1 MPVTGQRDPEQ
12 IKGVLTEWM
21 ARQMPDA
28 TDVTITDLVVP
39 QSSGF
44 SNETFLVDATW
55 TEDGRRVEAEMVLR
69 SQPAM
74 NLLFPEIDLVTQQ
87 YLSMKLLGENSDVP
101 VPHMRWAERDASIIG
116 GPFFMMDRLNGKVPG
131 DVPPYTQEGFVC
143 DMTPE
148 QRARWAHNGIEAMT
162 RVGKVDWKAAGFGH
176 LDLTHHGA
184 LGPEQRMGYFRNY
197 REWALRGEAHPVI
210 DPTWDWLVA
219 NWPDDGEHIELCWG
233 DARPGN
239 QMYGG
244 DDLTEVIGVFDW
256 EMVSLGNS
264 ESDLGWWLFLQE
276 FSLASGGATLL
287 PGMLDHDAS
296 IALWE
301 RLSGR
306 PAGHV
311 DFYETLAGFQF
322 GLVMV
327 RIAQTYVEQSGDPQM
342 GAMAVYN
349 PVNAL
354 TARRLGIEVPG
365 LEATLG

>member
-21 ARQMPDA
+21 ARQMPEA

-184 LGPEQRMGYFRNY
+184 LGPEQRMGYFRHY

-219 NWPDDGEHIELCWG
+219 NWPDDGEHVELCWG

>member
-21 ARQMPDA
+21 ARQMPAA

-44 SNETFLVDATW
+44 SNETFLVDAAW

-219 NWPDDGEHIELCWG
+219 NWPDDGKYIELCWG